1 LVLYA
6 YCVHEALIH
15 GSEVIRNA
23 VLPIG
28 QLSEEAQEAKN
39 KDFKFVPEHHT
50 RKISRTSANEDL
62 LHYLLLSSDPVISHH
77 SRQRLSN
84 YKTNI
89 SADILP
95 LLDEP
100 ALTSEKTDKEEEV
113 EDLSDEFDSSDS
125 DF

>member
-1 LVLYA
+1 MA
-6 YCVHEALIH
+6 D
-15 GSEVIRNA
+15 VIKNA

-39 KDFKFVPEHHT
+39 KDFKFVREHHT
-50 RKISRTSANEDL
+50 QKISRTSTNED
-62 LHYLLLSSDPVISHH
+62 LLSSDPIISHH
-77 SRQRLSN
+77 SQQILSN
-84 YKTNI
+84 YKKKI

-95 LLDEP
+95 LLDDP
-100 ALTSEKTDKEEEV
+100 ALTLEKADKEEEV